1 MNAHS
6 KKNSQTEFREIIL
19 PVILTILVMILI
31 MTFYEFAEESFG
43 AGINHWETYALTILF
58 GSFIAFSVSY
68 FILKKYRF
76 RKNRDHDENINN
88 LSLLNST
95 IESTADGILVIDN
108 NGKVSKANKK
118 FEDLW
123 GIPQSLID
131 MKDDDK
137 LLGFVLDKLTDPE
150 AFIQQ
155 VKELYAKPEA
165 ESFDILEF
173 KDSRTFERLSFP
185 QMAEGKIIGRVWS
198 FRDITDHKRVEDAL
212 RRERILLR
220 TVIDNLPDAIYAKD
234 TESRKTLSNRTD
246 LENMQCANEEDALGK
261 TDFDFFPRAEAEAFY
276 ADDQNIIKN
285 GQAVINREESFSDQ
299 NGNKVWLLTSKL
311 PRYDEKG
318 NIIGL
323 IGIGRN
329 ITDRK
334 KAELI
339 HDALYEIS
347 ESANKVSDI
356 YSLYKKIHEVV
367 KTLMSGKNIYLALY
381 EESTD
386 LLSFPYFVDK
396 FDPPQQPKKPGK
408 GCTEYVLRK
417 GEPCLLTAQDCLDLE
432 NKGEIVLL
440 GSPSAIWLGVPLKAG
455 GKTIGVIVVQ
465 DYENENAYG
474 NEEMQILTFVSEQ
487 IAQAIERKRA
497 EEEIKQYTEELRE
510 TNQTKDK
517 LFSIIA
523 HDLRSPFGPIL
534 NFSEIINNEIDTL
547 EKEELKLLAGGVYTN
562 AKNVFTLM
570 ENLLQWSR
578 MQSGVIQYKPA
589 EIDLKEI
596 TDNIIHN
603 LQTNA
608 SQKHVDLENRI
619 AVSMHIKA
627 DDHML
632 GSVLRNLIS
641 NAIKFTSTGGKIF
654 VGADRKS
661 SIVEVFVED
670 NGVGISADRIDNMF
684 NGANYSSTKGTNQE
698 KGTGLGLILCKEF
711 VERHGGSI
719 WVNSEPGKGSKF
731 VFTIPLSEDCINQ

>member
-1 MNAHS
+1 
-6 KKNSQTEFREIIL
+6 
-19 PVILTILVMILI
+19 
-31 MTFYEFAEESFG
+31 
-43 AGINHWETYALTILF
+43 
-58 GSFIAFSVSY
+58 
-68 FILKKYRF
+68 LKKYGF

-608 SQKHVDLENRI
+608 SQKHIDLENRI

-731 VFTIPLSEDCINQ
+731 VFTIPLSEDCKNQQ